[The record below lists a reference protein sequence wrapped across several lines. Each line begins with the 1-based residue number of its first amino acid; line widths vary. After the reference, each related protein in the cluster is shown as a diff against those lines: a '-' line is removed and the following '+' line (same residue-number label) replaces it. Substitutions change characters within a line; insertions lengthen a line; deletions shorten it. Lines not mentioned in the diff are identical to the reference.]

1 MKKLIIQIV
10 VIMLCM
16 FAISLPAWAG
26 WVLVEQDGQK
36 NLISKGRIKTVPPD
50 ASEGWSVMDFKK
62 GQILIVNFEDKTY
75 TQASLDQFCKSM
87 QQLKAKIKGMM
98 SKDDQQKKPAKIEV
112 IKEGPGGEI
121 AGFKTEKYKVM
132 MDGQLYEEVWLT
144 TEPEFIKDFNPAM
157 LTKLMTCAAEDQ
169 DVENSPAYQ
178 KMVASGWLLRSIDY
192 EGGQADTQTDVV
204 KVTKQDI
211 AESEFAVPQGL
222 KKTSI
227 ENMIMGQ

>member
-1 MKKLIIQIV
+1 MKKLAIQMGVLLIGLL
-10 VIMLCM
+10 VI
-16 FAISLPAWAG
+16 SQPAWAG
-26 WVLVEQDGQK
+26 WVLLEQDGQK
-36 NLISKGRIKTVPPD
+36 NLISQGRIKTVPPD
-50 ASEGWSVMDFKK
+50 ATEGWSVMDFKK

-75 TQASLDQFCKSM
+75 AQASLDQFCKSM
-87 QQLKAKIKGMM
+87 QQLKTKIQAML
-98 SKDDQQKKPAKIEV
+98 SKTKQPPKPLKVEV
-112 IKEGPGGEI
+112 IKQGAGGKI
-121 AGFKTEKYKVM
+121 AGVNTEKYKVM

-144 TEPEFIKDFNPAM
+144 TELEFIKDFNPAV
-157 LTKLMTCAAEDQ
+157 LTKLMTCGTGDE

-178 KMVASGWLLRSIDY
+178 KMVASGWLLRAIDY

-204 KVTKQDI
+204 KITKQDI